1 MRAFLGLSCLG
12 YQPIAKRLHAGALQ
26 CAWWIDHEISE
37 ASREAQFE
45 RPYQAPCGQV
55 VSNQG
60 ATAEHNAFAP
70 DRSLDRV
77 IG

>member
-1 MRAFLGLSCLG
+1 MHAFFGLSCLG

-26 CAWWIDHEISE
+26 GAWRIDHEISE

-45 RPYQAPCGQV
+45 RPHQTACGKLV
-55 VSNQG
+55 GDQG
-60 ATAEHNAFAP
+60 AAAEHDTLAP